1 MLRSLSVKLTLW
13 ASLVAVLG
21 MASATY
27 LSWSAARA
35 EFLDLQLG
43 GADRQLTAS
52 VAAAQQIFGLQFPG
66 PWRLVRLEN
75 AAPIELFNGN
85 GLDAAYRTTETLDHA
100 LYKGEVDPASVQVAR
115 AADAIATGSQ
125 AQAAGASE
133 QAATLEEVAS
143 SLQELASMATRNTG
157 NAGEARNPGSTEPRR
172 PVCG

>member
-52 VAAAQQIFGLQFPG
+52 VAAAQQIF
-66 PWRLVRLEN
+66 
-75 AAPIELFNGN
+75 
-85 GLDAAYRTTETLDHA
+85 DHRIRF
-100 LYKGEVDPASVQVAR
+100 YYVDDCLRHRESA
-115 AADAIATGSQ
+115 
-125 AQAAGASE
+125 
-133 QAATLEEVAS
+133 
-143 SLQELASMATRNTG
+143 
-157 NAGEARNPGSTEPRR
+157 
-172 PVCG
+172 